1 MLSSARTTQRLA
13 YAALLATAV
22 ACSTS
27 DNGGDGGSAA
37 PAADSGAGSNTTGG
51 GATQAPAAGD
61 GAGKSLAAQKRE
73 LMLGAA
79 LDNGRALREAGDL
92 AGARRALEEAVAI
105 DPGHLGAQAQLAE
118 VLELL
123 GERPGDIETTRK
135 NAEARMHAQVEQLR
149 LEANEQHNVGK
160 DALARAE
167 YDAAIRWFER
177 VQQSIKWSSLNVD
190 WGDLPARNETML
202 AQARTERG
210 EALKADREA
219 KLKSAVEQIK
229 GDEAAEHA
237 RHTARVISLL
247 ESANAKFDA
256 GDFGGAMELC
266 DQVLTIEPS
275 NTTAKD
281 LKVESNAARRTRRS
295 EEFTQHRAE
304 AYRRFKAEIEELRI
318 PYSDGMT
325 APDAD
330 YWARVTARQATGAGG
345 VDAAAA
351 EDNRIK
357 EQLKSVKIPVV
368 DFVDADLDAVCTM
381 LSNWSGLTIRATEP
395 VRTEVESNST
405 LINLTNLTN
414 LSLDSVLTIVTKRL
428 GDKFAWTV
436 TNGIVQITTLEEAFG
451 STVIRTHAIQ
461 DLTFGRTDFKGPEIN
476 KIALPGEYGDD
487 PETSVFAADLE
498 KVVTITPEDI
508 VTRVKE
514 NVARETWELGDGKF
528 KIEPAANQILVIH
541 TREVQDEIE
550 AFLNDLRR
558 FTTTVVEIESRFVEV
573 TDAFIQEFGA
583 DFRGLG
589 GVFGSSVNLDDTN
602 NGGDDQAGQGLDN
615 LGTGSTATAS
625 PSAGIFFNDNS
636 DGDIRGRTENYFD
649 TPLGSIL
656 STTGGGS
663 FQFGL
668 IDDTAFNLVI
678 NAVDKSANAL
688 EVMAPELTVF
698 NTERAYVTVLN
709 EVSFLQDFDV
719 DVANTAF
726 IANPEIGILQE
737 GVVLDV
743 RPTVSYDRKYV
754 TLDVRTTVATIQWP
768 IDTFETTLGGFSDAV
783 TFQLPRLEV
792 QNANTTVIV
801 PDGGAVILGGLKTL
815 NYVNRRAEVP
825 WVSRIPLV
833 GFFFREK
840 GVADEA
846 QSLVILVKA
855 HIRDLSKF
863 REAAPV
869 R

>member
-1 MLSSARTTQRLA
+1 MLSSARTTQRLV
-13 YAALLATAV
+13 YAALFATAV
-22 ACSTS
+22 AACSAS
-27 DNGGDGGSAA
+27 DQPGD
-37 PAADSGAGSNTTGG
+37 PAVSGG
-51 GATQAPAAGD
+51 GAPPAGD
-61 GAGKSLAAQKRE
+61 QATAPQAGLSLAEQKRD
-73 LMLGAA
+73 LMLSMAM
-79 LDNGRALREAGDL
+79 DNGRSLREQGDD
-92 AGARRALEEAVAI
+92 AGARRAFEEAVAI
-105 DPGHLGAQAQLAE
+105 DPGHLEAQAQLAE
-118 VLELL
+118 VLEQL
-123 GERPGDIETTRK
+123 GERPGDIETTRL
-135 NAEARMHAQVEQLR
+135 NAEKHANAKIEQLK
-149 LEANEQHNVGK
+149 LEAEEQHRVGQ
-160 DALARAE
+160 DARVRRE
-167 YDAAIRWFER
+167 FDASIRWFER
-177 VQQSIKWSSLNVD
+177 VQQSIDWSSLNVN
-190 WGDLPARNETML
+190 WGDLPKRNADALTAAREERD
-202 AQARTERG
+202 QAN
-210 EALKADREA
+210 KADNEA
-219 KLKSAVEQIK
+219 KLKTAVAKIQ
-229 GDEAAEHA
+229 GDEAAEA
-237 RHTARVISLL
+237 SRHNARVVSLL
-247 ESANAKFDA
+247 ESANCKYEA
-256 GDFGGAMELC
+256 GNYGEAMELC

-275 NTTAKD
+275 STTAKE
-281 LKVESNAARRTRRS
+281 LKVEANAGRRAKRTEEFAKQRS
-295 EEFTQHRAE
+295 ES
-304 AYRRFKAEIEELRI
+304 YRRFKADIEELRV
-318 PYSDGMT
+318 PYSDGLT
-325 APDAD
+325 PPDAD
-330 YWARVTARQATGAGG
+330 YWARVSARQATGAGG

-351 EDNRIK
+351 EDMRIK
-357 EQLKSVKIPVV
+357 EQLKAIRIPVV
-368 DFVDADLDAVCTM
+368 DFVDADLDRVCTM

-395 VRTEVESNST
+395 VRTEVETNST

-428 GDKFAWTV
+428 GEKFAWTV

-498 KVVTITPEDI
+498 KIVQITPEDI
-508 VTRVKE
+508 VMLIKT
-514 NVARETWELGDGKF
+514 NVARETWELGDKKF
-528 KIEPAANQILVIH
+528 NIEPAANNQIMVIH

-558 FTTTVVEIESRFVEV
+558 FTTTVVSIESRFVEV

-583 DFRGLG
+583 DLRGLG
-589 GVFGSSVNLDDTN
+589 GVFGSSVSLDDTT
-602 NGGDDQAGQGLDN
+602 NGGDDLAGTGLDN
-615 LGTGSTATAS
+615 FGTGSTATGS
-625 PSAGIFFNDNS
+625 PSAGVFFNDFS
-636 DGDIRGRTENYFD
+636 DGDLRGRTENYFD

-656 STTGGGS
+656 TTNGGGS

-668 IDDTAFNLVI
+668 LDDTAFNLVV
-678 NAVDKSANAL
+678 NAVDKSVNAV

-754 TLDVRTTVATIQWP
+754 TLDVRTTVATIQRP

-801 PDGGAVILGGLKTL
+801 PDGGAIILGGLKTL

-825 WVSRIPLV
+825 WLSRIPLL

-855 HIRDLSKF
+855 NIRDLSKF
-863 REAAPV
+863 RESV
-869 R
+869 RVR

>member
-1 MLSSARTTQRLA
+1 MLSSARTTQRLV
-13 YAALLATAV
+13 YATLVATAV
-22 ACSTS
+22 ACSAADRPS
-27 DNGGDGGSAA
+27 DGAPGGTAATGGAPMESSAA
-37 PAADSGAGSNTTGG
+37 PQAAPS
-51 GATQAPAAGD
+51 AT
-61 GAGKSLAAQKRE
+61 GKSLAEQKRD
-73 LMLGAA
+73 LMLAA
-79 LDNGRALREAGDL
+79 AMENGIALREHGDL
-92 AGARRALEEAVAI
+92 AGARRAFEEAVAI
-105 DPGHLGAQAQLAE
+105 DPGHLSARAQLSE
-118 VLELL
+118 VLEML
-123 GERPGDIETTRK
+123 GERPGDIETTRQ
-135 NAEARMHAQVEQLR
+135 NAEARMKAQQQQLK
-149 LEANEQHNVGK
+149 LEAEDQHRLGNL
-160 DALARAE
+160 ALDRRE
-167 YDAAIRWFER
+167 YDASIRWFER
-177 VQQSIKWSSLNVD
+177 VQQSIKWSSLDVE
-190 WGDLPARNETML
+190 WGDLQARNDAALTKARMERDE
-202 AQARTERG
+202 AQ
-210 EALKADREA
+210 KNDREA

-229 GDEAAEHA
+229 GDEAAEQA
-237 RHTARVISLL
+237 RHTARVVSLL
-247 ESANAKFDA
+247 ESANCKFDG
-256 GDFGGAMELC
+256 GDYGGAMELC

-281 LKVESNAARRTRRS
+281 LKIEANAGRRAKRT
-295 EEFTQHRAE
+295 EEFAKHRAE
-304 AYRRFKAEIEELRI
+304 QYRRFKAEIEELRI

-325 APDAD
+325 PPDAD

-345 VDAAAA
+345 IDAAAA

-357 EQLKSVKIPVV
+357 EQLKAVRIPLV
-368 DFVDADLDAVCTM
+368 DFVDADLDMVTTW
-381 LSNWSGLTIRATEP
+381 LSNMSGLTVRATET

-451 STVIRTHAIQ
+451 KTVIRTHAVQ

-498 KVVTITPEDI
+498 KVVQITAEDI
-508 VTRVKE
+508 VTLVKE

-558 FTTTVVEIESRFVEV
+558 FTTTVVEIQSRFVEV

-589 GVFGSSVNLDDTN
+589 GVFGSNVNLDDTTN
-602 NGGDDQAGQGLDN
+602 AGDDLAGRGLDN
-615 LGTGSTATAS
+615 LGTGSSATGS

-668 IDDTAFNLVI
+668 LDDTAFNLVV

-754 TLDVRTTVATIQWP
+754 TLDVRTTVARIARP
-768 IDTFETTLGGFSDAV
+768 IDTFETTLGGFTDAV

-825 WVSRIPLV
+825 WVSRIPLI
-833 GFFFREK
+833 GFFFRQK

-855 HIRDLSKF
+855 NIRDLSKF
-863 REAAPV
+863 REASPV